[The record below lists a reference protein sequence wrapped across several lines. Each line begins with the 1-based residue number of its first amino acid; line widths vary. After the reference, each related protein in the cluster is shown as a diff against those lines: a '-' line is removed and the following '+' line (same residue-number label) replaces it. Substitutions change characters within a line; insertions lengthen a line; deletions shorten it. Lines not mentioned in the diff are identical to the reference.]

1 MYSNLSNLSR
11 KNRYNR
17 LLPYIEL
24 PTMTIFA
31 ELGLN
36 PIIQSNVKRLGYKTP
51 TDIQQKSIGAVLSG
65 TDTYAIAPTGT
76 GKTAAYLL
84 PLLQELS
91 QTDHSADQI
100 RPIRALF
107 LVPTRDLAQQLE
119 EAIADYG
126 KDLKLRTIT
135 LFGGIRIESQIKRFK
150 RGADIIVSTPKR
162 LVDLLK
168 AKAFSLEHVQ
178 HFVMD
183 EADRLVS
190 MGIMPELTKIMAAM
204 PAKKQMVLYSATDS
218 KALIKFSQDHQTNKK
233 LVKAANHQPALENIF
248 HTMYR
253 CSRKDKSETL
263 FKLLETLNCDRALV
277 FTRTKNDVNLL
288 TERLNQQGFLSQGL
302 HNEIP
307 QKKRLER
314 LNGFKNKEFNILV
327 ATDIASRGID
337 IDELYYVINYDL
349 PVNANDYIHRVGR
362 TARVSAS
369 IMVQSKQPSDI
380 PLGKKIKG
388 SQVLGH
394 AFSLVSPEQERL
406 VEKINRAVG
415 KEIKLERNPFN
426 RRQKN

>member
-1 MYSNLSNLSR
+1 
-11 KNRYNR
+11 
-17 LLPYIEL
+17 
-24 PTMTIFA
+24 MTIFA

-36 PIIQSNVKRLGYKTP
+36 PIIQANVKRLGYQTP

-91 QTDHSADQI
+91 QSDHSADLI
-100 RPIRALF
+100 RPIRALV

-119 EAIADYG
+119 ESIADYG

-135 LFGGIRIESQIKRFK
+135 LFGGIRIESQVKRFK
-150 RGADIIVSTPKR
+150 RGADIIVSTPRR
-162 LVDLLK
+162 LIDLLK
-168 AKAFSLEHVQ
+168 AKAFSLDQIQ

-190 MGIMPELTKIMAAM
+190 MGIMPELSKILVAM
-204 PAKKQMVLYSATDS
+204 PAKKQMILFSATDS
-218 KALIKFSQDHQTNKK
+218 KALIKFSQEHQTNKK
-233 LVKAANHQPALENIF
+233 LIKAANHQPALEMIF

-253 CSRKDKSETL
+253 CTRKDKTATL
-263 FKLLETLNCDRALV
+263 FKLLETFNGERVLL

-288 TERLNQQGFLSQGL
+288 TQRLNQQGFSSQGI

-314 LNGFKNKEFNILV
+314 LSGFKNKEFNILV

-337 IDELYYVINYDL
+337 IDDLYYVINYDL
-349 PVNANDYIHRVGR
+349 PVNCNDYIHRVGR

-369 IMVQSKQPSDI
+369 KMAKPKQPKSKQLESKRTESKQTESKRPESNLS
-380 PLGKKIKG
+380 LGKKIKG

-406 VEKINRAVG
+406 VEKIIKAVG
-415 KEIKLERNPFN
+415 KDIKLERNPFN
-426 RRQKN
+426 TRKKK